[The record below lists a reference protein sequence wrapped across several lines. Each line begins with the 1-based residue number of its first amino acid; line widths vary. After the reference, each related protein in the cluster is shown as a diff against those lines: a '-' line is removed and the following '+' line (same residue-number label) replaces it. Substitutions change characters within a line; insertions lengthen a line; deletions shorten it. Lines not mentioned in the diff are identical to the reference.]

1 VTSHPR
7 RLALLALAV
16 IVLAALVT
24 STADGAPAASDPRK
38 ERQEARAKQ
47 AEVAADIDALRAS
60 DAELQASLSALE
72 ADVANQEARLADARQ
87 AAEAAEQAQAEAEAE
102 LQQAEDEVAAL
113 RQSMQE
119 VAVDSYVHP
128 PGQGDDDTLMA
139 DDINDVPVKRALL
152 DSKSSQ
158 ADDILDQYRA
168 AQEDLEVKR
177 QEAEATAADARA
189 RAGEA
194 ESQLTA
200 LEASRGRQ
208 QQLANE
214 IDGRISAALSES
226 AALEQLDQQLSG
238 EIARQQEALAAQV
251 RAAAPAPRS
260 SGGSSG
266 GGGPAP
272 VVGPTEG
279 IVSVRGIQVAAS
291 IAGPLGSMLAAADAA
306 GISLSGGGYRDP
318 SGQIAVRR
326 ANCGPTNY
334 DIYEKPA
341 SQCSPPTAKPGSS
354 MHERG
359 LAIDFTHNGGLIR
372 SRDSEAF
379 RWLAANASSYGFANL
394 PSEPWHWSTNG
405 N

>member
-24 STADGAPAASDPRK
+24 PTADSAPGAADPRK

-72 ADVANQEARLADARQ
+72 ADVANQEARLADARK

-102 LQQAEDEVAAL
+102 LQQAQDEVAAL
-113 RQSMQE
+113 RQSMRD

-128 PGQGDDDTLMA
+128 PGQGDDDTLMTE
-139 DDINDVPVKRALL
+139 DINDVPVKRALL

-158 ADDILDQYRA
+158 ADDVLDQYRA
-168 AQEDLEVKR
+168 AQEDLEAKR
-177 QEAEATAADARA
+177 TTAEAAAGDARA

-194 ESQLTA
+194 ESQLAT
-200 LEASRGRQ
+200 LEESRGRQ
-208 QQLANE
+208 QALANE
-214 IDGRISAALSES
+214 VDDRIGAALSES

-266 GGGPAP
+266 GGPAP

-291 IAGPLGSMLAAADAA
+291 IAGQLGSMLAAADAA

-341 SQCSPPTAKPGSS
+341 SQCSPPTAKPGQS

-372 SRDSEAF
+372 SRDSQAF